1 MKKIK
6 YTLLGLLIS
15 TSLFISAQ
23 VTVVDSIYSGGLWR
37 SYRLYIPAA
46 YNGTSARPLV
56 LNLHGY
62 TSNALNQQLYSNF
75 MSIADTANFL
85 MVYPQGTLLSG
96 QPYWNAGISGTGVND
111 VQFLSELVDSLSAN
125 YNIDA
130 NSVYSTGMSNG
141 GYMSQTLACLL
152 NTKIAAIVSVTGSM
166 FTTQYLTCNPT
177 RAVPVMQISGN
188 ADGTV
193 PYSGS
198 VSSLH
203 IDTLVKYWVVKN
215 QCNLTPQF
223 TNVPNVNLTDGCTAE
238 HYVYS
243 NGTNG
248 ASVELYK
255 IIGGGHT
262 WPGSPFV
269 IGVTNQDFNA
279 SEKIWLFFRKYKLNQ
294 LTSIDDNASAV
305 IINFDAFPNPVNG
318 LLNIRMNEHVD
329 YKNTFM
335 SIFDATGKCIFQEK
349 ITSQLSTVD
358 LSNYTTGLY
367 FVQVMNNGVV
377 LTKKVIIN

>member
-6 YTLLGLLIS
+6 YLFLGLLIS
-15 TSLFISAQ
+15 TSLFLSAQ

-37 SYRLYIPAA
+37 SYRLYIPTA

-75 MSIADTANFL
+75 MGIADTANFL
-85 MVYPQGTLLSG
+85 MVYPQGTLYSG

-111 VQFLSELVDSLSAN
+111 IQFLSELVDSISAH

-130 NSVYSTGMSNG
+130 NCVYSTGMSNG
-141 GYMSQTLACLL
+141 GYMSHTLACSL
-152 NTKIAAIVSVTGSM
+152 NNKIAAIASVTGSM

-177 RAVPVMQISGN
+177 RAVPVIQISGN
-188 ADGTV
+188 ADATV

-198 VSSLH
+198 ISSLH
-203 IDTLVKYWVVKN
+203 IDTLVKYWAVNN

-223 TNVPNVNLTDGCTAE
+223 ANVPNVNLTDGCTAE
-238 HYVYS
+238 HYVYA

-269 IGVTNQDFNA
+269 AGVTNQDFKA

-294 LTSIDDNASAV
+294 LTNVTDAVKNVASFEV
-305 IINFDAFPNPVNG
+305 YPNPVSEI
-318 LLNIRMNEHVD
+318 LSIQMNEPID
-329 YKNTFM
+329 SKTAFL
-335 SIFDATGKCIFQEK
+335 SIFDVTGKSIIQEK
-349 ITSQLSTVD
+349 IGSQIIKVD
-358 LSNYTTGLY
+358 LSNYSAGIY
-367 FVQVMNNGVV
+367 FVQIMNDGMQ
-377 LTKKVIIN
+377 LTKKIIVN